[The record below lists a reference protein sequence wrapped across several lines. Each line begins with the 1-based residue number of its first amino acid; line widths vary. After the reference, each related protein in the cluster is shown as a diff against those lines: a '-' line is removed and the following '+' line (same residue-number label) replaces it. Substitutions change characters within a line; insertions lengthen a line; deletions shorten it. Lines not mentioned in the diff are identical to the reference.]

1 MLGQQ
6 EQILIGIRF
15 AIDVEKSKLMI
26 TIIL

>member
-15 AIDVEKSKLMI
+15 AIDFEKSKLMI
-26 TIIL
+26 TIIV

>member
-6 EQILIGIRF
+6 EQTLIGIRF

-26 TIIL
+26 TIIV